1 MQYDPRGLAI
11 TTDNA
16 GAATALDGAVMAL
29 LAQKADTTAR
39 LAAALAAD
47 PLLVAGHA
55 MAGLTQMMAARR
67 PLMRQAGDSLAAAR
81 AALALRGGTPRERA
95 LVQALAAWQE
105 GGAMERAADGLESI
119 VQEDPHDILAL
130 RLSHGIRFMLGDAPA
145 MRHAVEQA
153 LPRWTAAMPGYA
165 YLLGCHAFA
174 LEETGEL
181 TRAEHIGRDAVTMA
195 PDDLWGAHAVAH
207 ALGEQGRMREGIA
220 WLRWL
225 EPHLAGG
232 GNFVRHVH
240 WHQALFHLALGQTA
254 AALTLHDTRVWAA
267 PSDDVRD
274 LMNAA
279 SLLWRLEAHGVAV
292 GRQRWQEL
300 ADIAEQRSADHAW
313 AFADLHHVLCLAA
326 AGRRAAVTEMLLG
339 IAAHAARRGDD
350 VARVHEAV
358 GLDAAHGIAAAMAG
372 DSARAE
378 RLLSAALPRLHET
391 GGSHAQRALFQAMRD
406 HAMLQPDT
414 IGAGWG

>member
-1 MQYDPRGLAI
+1 MQHDPRGLAI

-16 GAATALDGAVMAL
+16 FAAQALDGAVMGL
-29 LAQKADTTAR
+29 LAQRADTGAR

-55 MAGLTQMMAARR
+55 MAGLSQMMAARR
-67 PLMRQAGDSLAAAR
+67 PLMEMAGASLAAAR
-81 AALALRGGTPRERA
+81 AGLAMRGGTPRERA

-105 GGAMERAADGLESI
+105 GGAMERAADGLEAI

-145 MRHAVEQA
+145 MRHALEQA
-153 LPRWTAAMPGYA
+153 LPRWDAAMPGYS

-174 LEETGEL
+174 LEETGDVA
-181 TRAEHIGRDAVTMA
+181 RAEAVGREAVTMA
-195 PDDLWGAHAVAH
+195 PDDLWAAHAVAH

-232 GNFVRHVH
+232 SNFVRHVH
-240 WHQALFHLALGQTA
+240 WHQALFHLALGQKA
-254 AALTLHDTRVWAA
+254 AALALHDTRVWAT
-267 PSDDVRD
+267 SSEDVRD

-292 GRQRWQEL
+292 GARRWQEL
-300 ADIAEQRSADHAW
+300 ADIAERRSGDHAW

-326 AGRRAAVTEMLLG
+326 AGRREALAEMLLG
-339 IAAHAARRGDD
+339 IAGHAARRSGD

-358 GLDAAHGIAAAMAG
+358 GLEAARGVAAAMGG
-372 DSARAE
+372 DAEQAE

-406 HAMLQPDT
+406 RAAARGGMAE
-414 IGAGWG
+414 AGRG

>member
-1 MQYDPRGLAI
+1 MQHDPRGLPI

-16 GAATALDGAVMAL
+16 LAAQALESAVMGL
-29 LAQKADTTAR
+29 LAQRADTGAR
-39 LAAALAAD
+39 LGAALAAD

-55 MAGLTQMMAARR
+55 MAGLSQMMAARR
-67 PLMRQAGDSLAAAR
+67 PLMALAGESLAAAR
-81 AALALRGGTPRERA
+81 AGLAMRGGTPRERA

-105 GGAMERAADGLESI
+105 GGAMERAADGLEAI
-119 VQEDPHDILAL
+119 VQEDPHDVLAL

-145 MRHAVEQA
+145 MRHALEQA
-153 LPRWTAAMPGYA
+153 LPRWDAAMPGYS

-174 LEETGEL
+174 LEETGDAG
-181 TRAEHIGRDAVTMA
+181 RAEVIGREAVTMA
-195 PDDLWGAHAVAH
+195 HDDLWGAHAVAH

-232 GNFVRHVH
+232 SNFVRHVH
-240 WHQALFHLALGQTA
+240 WHQAVFHLALGQKA
-254 AALTLHDTRVWAA
+254 AALALHDTRVWAA
-267 PSDDVRD
+267 PSEDVRD

-292 GRQRWQEL
+292 GARRWQEL
-300 ADIAEQRSADHAW
+300 ADIAERRSGDHAW

-326 AGRRAAVTEMLLG
+326 AGRREALADMMLG
-339 IAAHAARRGDD
+339 ITVHAARHDGD

-358 GLDAAHGIAAAMAG
+358 GLDAARGVAAAVGG
-372 DSARAE
+372 DAAQAE

-391 GGSHAQRALFQAMRD
+391 GGSHAQRALFKAMRD
-406 HAMLQPDT
+406 RAAAQAEAV
-414 IGAGWG
+414 GAGWG